1 MPAQGS
7 RSPLG
12 AWSRSSL
19 RIFYQTPQQAKTPQ
33 RGPAFWSNSAAAK
46 LPQKQ
51 KVFLA
56 RKKKYNLGLSPP
68 KFFGITSW
76 AQLLAVFLAVV
87 ALALFSL
94 LMGFLNIYIQK
105 ADTLNAQTLLMRTR
119 EKRLND
125 AIKLLA
131 GDQGQHCKPCGDYT
145 WLQRAEGCYR
155 WTDGLMP
162 WRTCEDE
169 CQRQGGRLV
178 KADTE
183 GEMEFLLR
191 ESHKWVIL
199 VNHSYVLQRTW
210 IGLFFNLSRG
220 TWHWADGGFLHLRIR
235 RMLALA

>member
-1 MPAQGS
+1 
-7 RSPLG
+7 
-12 AWSRSSL
+12 
-19 RIFYQTPQQAKTPQ
+19 
-33 RGPAFWSNSAAAK
+33 
-46 LPQKQ
+46 
-51 KVFLA
+51 
-56 RKKKYNLGLSPP
+56 
-68 KFFGITSW
+68 
-76 AQLLAVFLAVV
+76 
-87 ALALFSL
+87 
-94 LMGFLNIYIQK
+94 MGFLNIYIQK

-183 GEMEFLLR
+183 GEMSLPDQEVNSTPTFLYVNGWTLPR
-191 ESHKWVIL
+191 NSCSESPTNGSSWL
-199 VNHSYVLQRTW
+199 TTATSC
-210 IGLFFNLSRG
+210 RG
-220 TWHWADGGFLHLRIR
+220 PGSVCSSTCLGGPGTGQTEASCTSGCLYS
-235 RMLALA
+235 

>member
-1 MPAQGS
+1 
-7 RSPLG
+7 
-12 AWSRSSL
+12 
-19 RIFYQTPQQAKTPQ
+19 
-33 RGPAFWSNSAAAK
+33 
-46 LPQKQ
+46 
-51 KVFLA
+51 
-56 RKKKYNLGLSPP
+56 
-68 KFFGITSW
+68 
-76 AQLLAVFLAVV
+76 
-87 ALALFSL
+87 
-94 LMGFLNIYIQK
+94 MGFLNIYIQK

-220 TWHWADGGFLHLRIR
+220 TWHWADGGFLHLRMSVQLTKPFVPRDSCVAISKGKAFTR
-235 RMLALA
+235 PCTEEISCLCKQVML